1 MLITSLDNLKVKKY
15 VKLKNKKYRDI
26 EKMYLVETNHL
37 VEEALNH
44 QVLVD
49 LLVLENEQVSY
60 NFNYTYVTKEIMKKL
75 SNLET
80 IPKVIGVVKMLEPS
94 NNLGNSILLLDDIQ
108 DPGNLGTIIRSSV
121 AFNVDSIV
129 MSLNTVDLYNP
140 KVIRSTQGMI
150 FKINLIKDDLG
161 QVIEKLKSK
170 NIPIYTTNVNG
181 GENIKNINS
190 TDSYGLIMGNEGN
203 GVKDEISTLADRKI
217 YIPMNSKV
225 ESLNVSVAASILLY
239 ELGDKNG

>member
-1 MLITSLDNLKVKKY
+1 MLITSINNQTIKELD
-15 VKLKNKKYRDI
+15 KLKQKKYRDLKQKFLI
-26 EKMYLVETNHL
+26 EGEHL
-37 VEEALNH
+37 VEEAEKSG
-44 QVLVD
+44 
-49 LLVLENEQVSY
+49 VLEKIILLENSEYPSKLEKIYVSKS
-60 NFNYTYVTKEIMKKL
+60 VMKKL
-75 SNLET
+75 SSLDTPPN
-80 IPKVIGVVKMLEPS
+80 IIGVCKMLS
-94 NNLGNSILLLDDIQ
+94 KKKLGKKVLLLDDIQ

-203 GVKDEISTLADRKI
+203 GVKDEISALADRKI

>member
-1 MLITSLDNLKVKKY
+1 MLITSINNQTIKELD
-15 VKLKNKKYRDI
+15 KLKQKKYRDLEQKFLI
-26 EKMYLVETNHL
+26 EGEHL
-37 VEEALNH
+37 VEEAEKSG
-44 QVLVD
+44 
-49 LLVLENEQVSY
+49 VLEKIILLENSEYHSNLEKIYVSK
-60 NFNYTYVTKEIMKKL
+60 NVMKKL
-75 SNLET
+75 SSLDTPPN
-80 IPKVIGVVKMLEPS
+80 IIGVCKMLSRKE
-94 NNLGNSILLLDDIQ
+94 LGKKVLLLDDIQ

-150 FKINLIKDDLG
+150 FKINLIKDDLER
-161 QVIEKLKSK
+161 VIEKLKSK

>member
-1 MLITSLDNLKVKKY
+1 MLITSINNQTIKELD
-15 VKLKNKKYRDI
+15 KLKQKKYRDLEQKFLI
-26 EKMYLVETNHL
+26 EGEHL
-37 VEEALNH
+37 VEEAEKSG
-44 QVLVD
+44 
-49 LLVLENEQVSY
+49 VLEKIILLENSEYPSKLEKIYVSK
-60 NFNYTYVTKEIMKKL
+60 NVMKKL
-75 SNLET
+75 SSLDTPPN
-80 IPKVIGVVKMLEPS
+80 IIGVCKMLSRKE
-94 NNLGNSILLLDDIQ
+94 LGKKVLLLDDIQ

-150 FKINLIKDDLG
+150 FKINLIKDDLER
-161 QVIEKLKSK
+161 VIEKLKNE

-203 GVKDEISTLADRKI
+203 GVKDEISALADRKI

>member
-1 MLITSLDNLKVKKY
+1 MLITSINNQTIKELD
-15 VKLKNKKYRDI
+15 KLKQKKYRDLEQRFLI
-26 EKMYLVETNHL
+26 EGEHL
-37 VEEALNH
+37 VEEAEKSG
-44 QVLVD
+44 
-49 LLVLENEQVSY
+49 VLEKIILLENSEYHSNLEKIYVSK
-60 NFNYTYVTKEIMKKL
+60 NVMKKL
-75 SNLET
+75 SSLDTPPN
-80 IPKVIGVVKMLEPS
+80 IIGVCKMLSRKE
-94 NNLGNSILLLDDIQ
+94 LGKKVLLLDDIQ

-150 FKINLIKDDLG
+150 FKISLIKDDLG
-161 QVIEKLKSK
+161 QVIKKLKSK

>member
-1 MLITSLDNLKVKKY
+1 MLITSINNQTIKELD
-15 VKLKNKKYRDI
+15 KLKQKKYRDLEQKFLI
-26 EKMYLVETNHL
+26 EGEHL
-37 VEEALNH
+37 VEEAEKSG
-44 QVLVD
+44 
-49 LLVLENEQVSY
+49 VLEKIILLENSEYPSKLEKIYVSK
-60 NFNYTYVTKEIMKKL
+60 NVMKKL
-75 SNLET
+75 SSLDTPPN
-80 IPKVIGVVKMLEPS
+80 IIGVCKMLSKKE
-94 NNLGNSILLLDDIQ
+94 LGKKVLLLDDIQ

-150 FKINLIKDDLG
+150 FKINLIKDDLER
-161 QVIEKLKSK
+161 VIEKLKNE

-203 GVKDEISTLADRKI
+203 GVKDEISA
-217 YIPMNSKV
+217 
-225 ESLNVSVAASILLY
+225 
-239 ELGDKNG
+239 

>member
-1 MLITSLDNLKVKKY
+1 MLITSINNQTIKELD
-15 VKLKNKKYRDI
+15 KLKQKKYRDLEQKFLI
-26 EKMYLVETNHL
+26 EGEHL
-37 VEEALNH
+37 VEEAEKSG
-44 QVLVD
+44 
-49 LLVLENEQVSY
+49 VLEKIILLENSEYHSNLEKIYVSKS
-60 NFNYTYVTKEIMKKL
+60 VMKKL
-75 SNLET
+75 SSLDTPPN
-80 IPKVIGVVKMLEPS
+80 IIGVCKMLSRKE
-94 NNLGNSILLLDDIQ
+94 LGKKVLLLDDIQ

-161 QVIEKLKSK
+161 QVIKKLKSK

-239 ELGDKNG
+239 EIGDKNG

>member
-1 MLITSLDNLKVKKY
+1 MLITSINNQTIKELD
-15 VKLKNKKYRDI
+15 KLKQKKYRDLEQKFLI
-26 EKMYLVETNHL
+26 EGEHL
-37 VEEALNH
+37 VEEAEKSG
-44 QVLVD
+44 
-49 LLVLENEQVSY
+49 VLEKIILLENSEYHSNLEKIYVSKS
-60 NFNYTYVTKEIMKKL
+60 VMKKL
-75 SNLET
+75 SSLDTPPN
-80 IPKVIGVVKMLEPS
+80 IIGVCKMLSRKE
-94 NNLGNSILLLDDIQ
+94 LGKKVLLLDDIQ

>member
-1 MLITSLDNLKVKKY
+1 MLITSINNQTIKELD
-15 VKLKNKKYRDI
+15 KLKQKKYRDLEQKFLI
-26 EKMYLVETNHL
+26 EGEHL
-37 VEEALNH
+37 VEEAEKSG
-44 QVLVD
+44 
-49 LLVLENEQVSY
+49 VLEKIILLENSEYHSNLEKIYVSK
-60 NFNYTYVTKEIMKKL
+60 NVMKKL
-75 SNLET
+75 SSLDTPPN
-80 IPKVIGVVKMLEPS
+80 IIGVCKMLSRKE
-94 NNLGNSILLLDDIQ
+94 LGKKVLLLDDIQ

-181 GENIKNINS
+181 GENIKNINT

-225 ESLNVSVAASILLY
+225 ESLNVSVATSILLY

>member
-1 MLITSLDNLKVKKY
+1 MLITSINNQTIKELD
-15 VKLKNKKYRDI
+15 KLKQKKYRDLEQKFLI
-26 EKMYLVETNHL
+26 EGEHL
-37 VEEALNH
+37 VEEAEKSG
-44 QVLVD
+44 
-49 LLVLENEQVSY
+49 VLEKIILLENSEYPSKLEKIYVSK
-60 NFNYTYVTKEIMKKL
+60 NVMKKL
-75 SNLET
+75 SSLDTPPN
-80 IPKVIGVVKMLEPS
+80 IIGVCKMLSKKE
-94 NNLGNSILLLDDIQ
+94 LGKKVLLLDDIQ

-150 FKINLIKDDLG
+150 FKINLIKDDLER
-161 QVIEKLKSK
+161 VIEKLKNE

-203 GVKDEISTLADRKI
+203 GVKDEISAWADRKI

>member
-1 MLITSLDNLKVKKY
+1 MLITSINNQTIKELD
-15 VKLKNKKYRDI
+15 KLKQKKYRDLEQKFLI
-26 EKMYLVETNHL
+26 EGEHL
-37 VEEALNH
+37 VEEAEKSG
-44 QVLVD
+44 
-49 LLVLENEQVSY
+49 VLEKIILLENSEYPSKLEKIYVSK
-60 NFNYTYVTKEIMKKL
+60 NVMKKL
-75 SNLET
+75 SSLDTPPN
-80 IPKVIGVVKMLEPS
+80 IIGVCKMLSKKE
-94 NNLGNSILLLDDIQ
+94 LGKKVLLLDDIQ

-150 FKINLIKDDLG
+150 FKINLIKDDLER
-161 QVIEKLKSK
+161 VIEKLKNE

-203 GVKDEISTLADRKI
+203 GVKDEISALADRKI

>member
-1 MLITSLDNLKVKKY
+1 MLITSINNQTIKELD
-15 VKLKNKKYRDI
+15 KLKQKKYRDLEQKFLI
-26 EKMYLVETNHL
+26 EGEHL
-37 VEEALNH
+37 VEEAEKSG
-44 QVLVD
+44 
-49 LLVLENEQVSY
+49 VLEKIILLENSEYPSKLEKIYVSK
-60 NFNYTYVTKEIMKKL
+60 NVMKKL
-75 SNLET
+75 SSLDTPPN
-80 IPKVIGVVKMLEPS
+80 IIGVCKMLSKKE
-94 NNLGNSILLLDDIQ
+94 LGKRVLLLDDIQ

-203 GVKDEISTLADRKI
+203 GVKDEISALADRKI
-217 YIPMNSKV
+217 YIPMNNKV

>member
-1 MLITSLDNLKVKKY
+1 MLITSINNQTIKELD
-15 VKLKNKKYRDI
+15 KLKQKKYRYLKQKFLI
-26 EKMYLVETNHL
+26 EGEHL
-37 VEEALNH
+37 VEEAEKSG
-44 QVLVD
+44 
-49 LLVLENEQVSY
+49 VLEKIILLENSEYPSKLEKIYVSK
-60 NFNYTYVTKEIMKKL
+60 NVMKKL
-75 SNLET
+75 SSLDTPPN
-80 IPKVIGVVKMLEPS
+80 IIGVCKMLSRKE
-94 NNLGNSILLLDDIQ
+94 LGKKVLLLDDIQ

-203 GVKDEISTLADRKI
+203 GVKDEISALADRKI

>member
-1 MLITSLDNLKVKKY
+1 MLITSINNQTIKELD
-15 VKLKNKKYRDI
+15 KLKQKKYRDLEQRFLI
-26 EKMYLVETNHL
+26 EGEHL
-37 VEEALNH
+37 VEEAEKSG
-44 QVLVD
+44 
-49 LLVLENEQVSY
+49 VLEKIILLENSEYHSNLEKIYVSK
-60 NFNYTYVTKEIMKKL
+60 NVMKKL
-75 SNLET
+75 SSLDTPPN
-80 IPKVIGVVKMLEPS
+80 IIGVCKMLSRKE
-94 NNLGNSILLLDDIQ
+94 LGKKVLLLDDIQ

-217 YIPMNSKV
+217 YITMNSKV

>member
-1 MLITSLDNLKVKKY
+1 MLITSINNQTIKELD
-15 VKLKNKKYRDI
+15 KLKQKKYRDLEQKFLI
-26 EKMYLVETNHL
+26 EGEHL
-37 VEEALNH
+37 VEEAEKSG
-44 QVLVD
+44 
-49 LLVLENEQVSY
+49 VLEKIILLENSEYPSKLEKIYVSK
-60 NFNYTYVTKEIMKKL
+60 NVMKKL
-75 SNLET
+75 SSLDTPPN
-80 IPKVIGVVKMLEPS
+80 IIGVCKMLSKKE
-94 NNLGNSILLLDDIQ
+94 LGKKVLLLDDIQ

-150 FKINLIKDDLG
+150 FKINLIKDDLER
-161 QVIEKLKSK
+161 VIEKLKSE

-203 GVKDEISTLADRKI
+203 GVKDEISALADRKI

>member
-1 MLITSLDNLKVKKY
+1 MLITSINNQTIKELD
-15 VKLKNKKYRDI
+15 KLKQKKYRDLEQKFLI
-26 EKMYLVETNHL
+26 EGEHL
-37 VEEALNH
+37 VEEAEKSW
-44 QVLVD
+44 
-49 LLVLENEQVSY
+49 VLEKIILLENSEYPSKLEKIYVSKS
-60 NFNYTYVTKEIMKKL
+60 VMKKL
-75 SNLET
+75 SSLDTPPN
-80 IPKVIGVVKMLEPS
+80 VIGVCKMLSRKE
-94 NNLGNSILLLDDIQ
+94 LGKKVLLLDDIQ

-161 QVIEKLKSK
+161 QVIKRLKSK

>member
-1 MLITSLDNLKVKKY
+1 MLITSINNQTIKELD
-15 VKLKNKKYRDI
+15 KLKQKKYRDLEQKFLI
-26 EKMYLVETNHL
+26 EGEHL
-37 VEEALNH
+37 VEEAEKSG
-44 QVLVD
+44 
-49 LLVLENEQVSY
+49 VLEKIILLENSEYPSKLEKIYVSK
-60 NFNYTYVTKEIMKKL
+60 NVMKKL
-75 SNLET
+75 SSLDTSPN
-80 IPKVIGVVKMLEPS
+80 IIGVCKMLSKKE
-94 NNLGNSILLLDDIQ
+94 LGKKVLLLDDIQ

-203 GVKDEISTLADRKI
+203 GVKDEISALADRKI

>member
-1 MLITSLDNLKVKKY
+1 MLITSINNQTIKELD
-15 VKLKNKKYRDI
+15 KLKQKKYRDSEQKFLI
-26 EKMYLVETNHL
+26 EGEHL
-37 VEEALNH
+37 VEEAEKSG
-44 QVLVD
+44 
-49 LLVLENEQVSY
+49 VLEKIILLENSEYPSKLEKIYVSK
-60 NFNYTYVTKEIMKKL
+60 NVMKKL
-75 SNLET
+75 SSLDTPPN
-80 IPKVIGVVKMLEPS
+80 IIGVCKMLSRKE
-94 NNLGNSILLLDDIQ
+94 LGKKVLLLDDIQ

-150 FKINLIKDDLG
+150 FKINLIKDDLER
-161 QVIEKLKSK
+161 VIEKLKSK

>member
-1 MLITSLDNLKVKKY
+1 MLITSINNQTIKELD
-15 VKLKNKKYRDI
+15 KLKQKKYRDSEQKFLI
-26 EKMYLVETNHL
+26 EGEHL
-37 VEEALNH
+37 VEEAEKSG
-44 QVLVD
+44 
-49 LLVLENEQVSY
+49 VLEKIILLENSEYPSKLEKIYVSK
-60 NFNYTYVTKEIMKKL
+60 NVMKKL
-75 SNLET
+75 SSLDTPPN
-80 IPKVIGVVKMLEPS
+80 IIGVCKMLSKKE
-94 NNLGNSILLLDDIQ
+94 LGKKVLLLDDIQ

>member
-1 MLITSLDNLKVKKY
+1 MLITSINNQTIKELD
-15 VKLKNKKYRDI
+15 KLKQKKYRDLEQKFLI
-26 EKMYLVETNHL
+26 EGEHL
-37 VEEALNH
+37 VEEAEKSG
-44 QVLVD
+44 
-49 LLVLENEQVSY
+49 VLEKIILLENSEYHSNLEKIYVSK
-60 NFNYTYVTKEIMKKL
+60 NVMKKL
-75 SNLET
+75 SSLDTPPN
-80 IPKVIGVVKMLEPS
+80 IIGVCKMLSRKE
-94 NNLGNSILLLDDIQ
+94 LGKKVLLLDDIQ

-161 QVIEKLKSK
+161 QVIKKLKSK

>member
-1 MLITSLDNLKVKKY
+1 MLITSINNQTIKELD
-15 VKLKNKKYRDI
+15 KLKQKKYRDLEQKFLI
-26 EKMYLVETNHL
+26 EGEHL
-37 VEEALNH
+37 VEEAEKSG
-44 QVLVD
+44 
-49 LLVLENEQVSY
+49 VLEKIILLENSEYPSKLEKIYVSK
-60 NFNYTYVTKEIMKKL
+60 NVMKKL
-75 SNLET
+75 SSLDTPPN
-80 IPKVIGVVKMLEPS
+80 IIGICKMLSKKE
-94 NNLGNSILLLDDIQ
+94 LGKRVLLLDDIQ

-150 FKINLIKDDLG
+150 FKINLIKDDLER
-161 QVIEKLKSK
+161 VIEKLKSK

-203 GVKDEISTLADRKI
+203 GVKDEISALADRKI

>member
-1 MLITSLDNLKVKKY
+1 MLITSINNQTIKELD
-15 VKLKNKKYRDI
+15 KLKQKKYRDLEQKFLI
-26 EKMYLVETNHL
+26 EGEHL
-37 VEEALNH
+37 VEEAEKSG
-44 QVLVD
+44 
-49 LLVLENEQVSY
+49 VLEKIILLENSEYHSNLEKIYVSK
-60 NFNYTYVTKEIMKKL
+60 NVMKKL
-75 SNLET
+75 SSLDTPPN
-80 IPKVIGVVKMLEPS
+80 IIGVCKMLSKKE
-94 NNLGNSILLLDDIQ
+94 LGKKVLLLDDIQ

-161 QVIEKLKSK
+161 QVIKKLKSK

>member
-1 MLITSLDNLKVKKY
+1 MLITSINNQTIKELD
-15 VKLKNKKYRDI
+15 KLKQKKYRDLEQKFLI
-26 EKMYLVETNHL
+26 EGEHL
-37 VEEALNH
+37 VEEAEKSG
-44 QVLVD
+44 
-49 LLVLENEQVSY
+49 VLEKIILLENSEYHSNLEKIYVSK
-60 NFNYTYVTKEIMKKL
+60 NVMKKL
-75 SNLET
+75 SSLDTPPN
-80 IPKVIGVVKMLEPS
+80 IIGVCKMLSRKE
-94 NNLGNSILLLDDIQ
+94 LGKKVLLLDDIQ

>member
-1 MLITSLDNLKVKKY
+1 MLITSINNQTIKELD
-15 VKLKNKKYRDI
+15 KLKQKKYRDLEQKFLI
-26 EKMYLVETNHL
+26 EGEHL
-37 VEEALNH
+37 VEEAEKSG
-44 QVLVD
+44 
-49 LLVLENEQVSY
+49 VLEKIILLENSEYHSNLEKIYVSR
-60 NFNYTYVTKEIMKKL
+60 NVMKKL
-75 SNLET
+75 SSLDTPPN
-80 IPKVIGVVKMLEPS
+80 IIGVCKMLSKKE
-94 NNLGNSILLLDDIQ
+94 LGKKVLLLDDIQ

-140 KVIRSTQGMI
+140 KVIRSTQGML

-161 QVIEKLKSK
+161 QVIKKLKSK
-170 NIPIYTTNVNG
+170 NIPIYTTDVNG
-181 GENIKNINS
+181 GENIRNMNS
-190 TDSYGLIMGNEGN
+190 TDKYALIMGNEGN

>member
-1 MLITSLDNLKVKKY
+1 MLITSINNQTIKELD
-15 VKLKNKKYRDI
+15 KLKQKKHRDLEQKFLI
-26 EKMYLVETNHL
+26 EGEHL
-37 VEEALNH
+37 VEEAEKSG
-44 QVLVD
+44 
-49 LLVLENEQVSY
+49 VLEKIILLENSEYPSKLEKIYVSKS
-60 NFNYTYVTKEIMKKL
+60 VMKKL
-75 SNLET
+75 SSLDTPPN
-80 IPKVIGVVKMLEPS
+80 IIGVCKMLS
-94 NNLGNSILLLDDIQ
+94 KKKLGKKVLLLDDIQ

-181 GENIKNINS
+181 GENIKNINT

-203 GVKDEISTLADRKI
+203 GVKDEISALADRKI

>member
-1 MLITSLDNLKVKKY
+1 MLITSINNQTIKELD
-15 VKLKNKKYRDI
+15 KLKQKKYRDLEQKFLI
-26 EKMYLVETNHL
+26 EGEHL
-37 VEEALNH
+37 VEEAEKSG
-44 QVLVD
+44 
-49 LLVLENEQVSY
+49 VLEKIILLENSEYHSNLEKIYVSKS
-60 NFNYTYVTKEIMKKL
+60 VMKKL
-75 SNLET
+75 SSLDTPPNIL
-80 IPKVIGVVKMLEPS
+80 GVCKMLSRKE
-94 NNLGNSILLLDDIQ
+94 LGKKVLLLDDIQ

-161 QVIEKLKSK
+161 QVIKKLKSK

>member
-1 MLITSLDNLKVKKY
+1 MLITSINNQTIKELD
-15 VKLKNKKYRDI
+15 KLKQKKYRDLEQKFLI
-26 EKMYLVETNHL
+26 EGEHL
-37 VEEALNH
+37 VEEAEKSG
-44 QVLVD
+44 
-49 LLVLENEQVSY
+49 VLEKIILLENSEYPSKLEKIYVSK
-60 NFNYTYVTKEIMKKL
+60 NVMKKL
-75 SNLET
+75 SSLDTPPN
-80 IPKVIGVVKMLEPS
+80 IIGVCKMISMKE
-94 NNLGNSILLLDDIQ
+94 LGKKVLLLDDIQ

-150 FKINLIKDDLG
+150 FKINLIKDDLER
-161 QVIEKLKSK
+161 VIEKLKNE

-203 GVKDEISTLADRKI
+203 GVKDEISALADRKI

>member
-1 MLITSLDNLKVKKY
+1 MLITSINNQTIKELD
-15 VKLKNKKYRDI
+15 KLKQKKYRDLEQKFLI
-26 EKMYLVETNHL
+26 EGEHL
-37 VEEALNH
+37 VEEAEKSG
-44 QVLVD
+44 
-49 LLVLENEQVSY
+49 VLEKIILLENSEYPSKLEKIYVSK
-60 NFNYTYVTKEIMKKL
+60 NVMKKL
-75 SNLET
+75 SSLDTPPN
-80 IPKVIGVVKMLEPS
+80 IIGVCKMLS
-94 NNLGNSILLLDDIQ
+94 KKKLGKKVLLLDDIQ

-150 FKINLIKDDLG
+150 FKINLIKDDLER
-161 QVIEKLKSK
+161 VIEKLKSK

-203 GVKDEISTLADRKI
+203 GVKDEISALADRKI

>member
-1 MLITSLDNLKVKKY
+1 
-15 VKLKNKKYRDI
+15 
-26 EKMYLVETNHL
+26 
-37 VEEALNH
+37 
-44 QVLVD
+44 
-49 LLVLENEQVSY
+49 
-60 NFNYTYVTKEIMKKL
+60 
-75 SNLET
+75 
-80 IPKVIGVVKMLEPS
+80 
-94 NNLGNSILLLDDIQ
+94 
-108 DPGNLGTIIRSSV
+108 
-121 AFNVDSIV
+121 

-181 GENIKNINS
+181 GENIKNINT

>member
-1 MLITSLDNLKVKKY
+1 MLITSINNQTIKELD
-15 VKLKNKKYRDI
+15 KLKQKKYRDLEQKFLI
-26 EKMYLVETNHL
+26 EGEHL
-37 VEEALNH
+37 VEEAEKSG
-44 QVLVD
+44 
-49 LLVLENEQVSY
+49 VLEKIILLENSEYHSNLEKIYVSKS
-60 NFNYTYVTKEIMKKL
+60 VMKKL
-75 SNLET
+75 SSLDTPPN
-80 IPKVIGVVKMLEPS
+80 IIGVCKMLSRKE
-94 NNLGNSILLLDDIQ
+94 LGKKVLLLDDIQ

-161 QVIEKLKSK
+161 QVIKNLKSK

>member
-1 MLITSLDNLKVKKY
+1 MLITSINNQTIKELD
-15 VKLKNKKYRDI
+15 KLKQKKYRDLEQKFLI
-26 EKMYLVETNHL
+26 EGEHL
-37 VEEALNH
+37 VEEAEKSG
-44 QVLVD
+44 
-49 LLVLENEQVSY
+49 VLEKIILLENNEYHSNLEKIYVSK
-60 NFNYTYVTKEIMKKL
+60 NVMKKL
-75 SNLET
+75 SSLDTPPN
-80 IPKVIGVVKMLEPS
+80 IIGVCKMLSKKE
-94 NNLGNSILLLDDIQ
+94 LGKKVLLLDDIQ

-203 GVKDEISTLADRKI
+203 GVKDKISTLADRKI

>member
-1 MLITSLDNLKVKKY
+1 MLITSINNQTIKELD
-15 VKLKNKKYRDI
+15 KLKQKKHRDLEQKFLI
-26 EKMYLVETNHL
+26 EGEHL
-37 VEEALNH
+37 VEEAEKSG
-44 QVLVD
+44 
-49 LLVLENEQVSY
+49 VLEKIILLENSEYPSKLEKIYVSK
-60 NFNYTYVTKEIMKKL
+60 NVMKKL
-75 SNLET
+75 SSLDTPPN
-80 IPKVIGVVKMLEPS
+80 IIGVCKMLSKKE
-94 NNLGNSILLLDDIQ
+94 LGKKVLLLDDIQ

-203 GVKDEISTLADRKI
+203 GVKDEISALADRKI
-217 YIPMNSKV
+217 YIPMNNKV

>member
-1 MLITSLDNLKVKKY
+1 MLITSINNQTIKELD
-15 VKLKNKKYRDI
+15 KLKQKKYRDLEQKFLI
-26 EKMYLVETNHL
+26 EGEHL
-37 VEEALNH
+37 VEEAEKSG
-44 QVLVD
+44 
-49 LLVLENEQVSY
+49 VLEKIILLENSEY
-60 NFNYTYVTKEIMKKL
+60 H
-75 SNLET
+75 SNLEKIYVSKNVMKKISSLDT
-80 IPKVIGVVKMLEPS
+80 PPNIIGVSKMLS
-94 NNLGNSILLLDDIQ
+94 RKDLGKKVLLLDDIQ

>member
-1 MLITSLDNLKVKKY
+1 MLITSINNQTIKELD
-15 VKLKNKKYRDI
+15 KLKQKKYRDLEQKFLI
-26 EKMYLVETNHL
+26 EGEHL
-37 VEEALNH
+37 VEEAEKSG
-44 QVLVD
+44 
-49 LLVLENEQVSY
+49 VLEKIILLENSEYHSKLEKIYVSK
-60 NFNYTYVTKEIMKKL
+60 NVMKKL
-75 SNLET
+75 SSLDTPPN
-80 IPKVIGVVKMLEPS
+80 IIGVCKMLSRKE
-94 NNLGNSILLLDDIQ
+94 LGKKVLLLDDIQ

>member
-1 MLITSLDNLKVKKY
+1 MLITSINNQTIKELD
-15 VKLKNKKYRDI
+15 KLKQKKYRDLEQKFLI
-26 EKMYLVETNHL
+26 EGEHL
-37 VEEALNH
+37 VEEAEKSG
-44 QVLVD
+44 
-49 LLVLENEQVSY
+49 VLEKIILLENSEYHSNLEKIYVSK
-60 NFNYTYVTKEIMKKL
+60 NVMKKL
-75 SNLET
+75 SSLDTPPN
-80 IPKVIGVVKMLEPS
+80 IIGVCKMLSRKE
-94 NNLGNSILLLDDIQ
+94 LGKKVLLLDDIQ

-181 GENIKNINS
+181 GENIKNINT

>member
-1 MLITSLDNLKVKKY
+1 MLITSINNQTIKELD
-15 VKLKNKKYRDI
+15 KLKQKKYRDLEQKFLI
-26 EKMYLVETNHL
+26 EGEHL
-37 VEEALNH
+37 VEEAEKSG
-44 QVLVD
+44 
-49 LLVLENEQVSY
+49 VLEKIILLENSEYHSNLEKIYVSK
-60 NFNYTYVTKEIMKKL
+60 NVMKKL
-75 SNLET
+75 SSLDTPPN
-80 IPKVIGVVKMLEPS
+80 IIGVCKMLSRKE
-94 NNLGNSILLLDDIQ
+94 LGKKVLLLDDIQ

-161 QVIEKLKSK
+161 QVIKNLKSK

>member
-1 MLITSLDNLKVKKY
+1 MLITSINNQTIKELD
-15 VKLKNKKYRDI
+15 KLKQKKYRDLEQRFLI
-26 EKMYLVETNHL
+26 EGEHL
-37 VEEALNH
+37 VEEAEKSG
-44 QVLVD
+44 
-49 LLVLENEQVSY
+49 VLEKIILLENSEYHSNLEKIYVSKS
-60 NFNYTYVTKEIMKKL
+60 VMKKL
-75 SNLET
+75 SSLDTPPN
-80 IPKVIGVVKMLEPS
+80 IIGVCKMLSRKE
-94 NNLGNSILLLDDIQ
+94 LGKKVLLLDDIQ

-161 QVIEKLKSK
+161 QVIKKLKSK

>member
-1 MLITSLDNLKVKKY
+1 MLITSINNQTIKELD
-15 VKLKNKKYRDI
+15 KLKHKKYRDLEQKFLI
-26 EKMYLVETNHL
+26 EGEHL
-37 VEEALNH
+37 VEEAEKSG
-44 QVLVD
+44 
-49 LLVLENEQVSY
+49 VLEKIILLENSEYHSNLEKIYVSK
-60 NFNYTYVTKEIMKKL
+60 NVMKKL
-75 SNLET
+75 SSLDTPPN
-80 IPKVIGVVKMLEPS
+80 IIGVCKMLSRKE
-94 NNLGNSILLLDDIQ
+94 LGKKVLLLDDIQ